1 LNKSSI
7 DVAGIIGNPV
17 ERSLS
22 PAMHNAAFR
31 AAKLDWV
38 YIPFMTETG
47 HLDVTVEVLKTLGLK
62 GFNVTMPFKKE
73 IIRYLDS
80 VSSEAEAIM
89 SVNTVVN
96 ESGRLAGYSTD
107 GEGFMMSIE
116 ARGESIDGKK
126 IAVIGAGGAARAIV
140 FEIAKGKAKEV
151 SVINRTHDKAETL
164 RDIITRHHK
173 GYRINAMI
181 MDRKAVKTVRA
192 ADMVINTTPLGKQTL
207 EGLDFLVDGLGPD
220 QFIYDLTTV
229 PPLSQFLV
237 TARQR
242 GCRVMGGLGMLVYQG
257 ALSYKM
263 WTGMEAPVG
272 VMMKAVGMDDAGIEV
287 VRHA

>member
-1 LNKSSI
+1 MNKSSI
-7 DVAGIIGNPV
+7 DVVGIIGNPI

-22 PAMHNAAFR
+22 PAMHNSAFR

-47 HLDVTVEVLKTLGLK
+47 HLEVTVEVLKTLGLK

-73 IIRYLDS
+73 IIHYLDTI
-80 VSSEAEAIM
+80 SSEAEAIM

-96 ESGRLAGYSTD
+96 EGGRLAGYSTD

-151 SVINRTHDKAETL
+151 SVINRTYDKAETL
-164 RDIITRHHK
+164 REIITRYHK
-173 GYRINAMI
+173 GSRIHAMI
-181 MDRKAVKTVRA
+181 MDRKAVKAVRA
-192 ADMVINTTPLGKQTL
+192 ADMVINTTPLGKLSL